1 MGQGSAGGY
10 LASMSTNLK
19 NFSET
24 NRGLVVGILASCFGL
39 SGFVFSSTYSY
50 IFHQKLEDYLLFT
63 SIIGTVVI
71 ASGAIFMNANT
82 KKPEPKKEEPQ
93 VDNTQEEANPLSE
106 GKEEGAAVAVE
117 EAQVVEEEKKVYA
130 DISANKKLDPPSVNP
145 LRMLISLDFYLI
157 FVAYFLGAG
166 CGLVIIN
173 NLGSIVMAYGGY
185 KGQQNVMVQLLSVL

>member
-93 VDNTQEEANPLSE
+93 VDNTQEEANPLNE
-106 GKEEGAAVAVE
+106 GKEEG
-117 EAQVVEEEKKVYA
+117 VVEEEKKVYA